1 MPAVY
6 SFSFL
11 FSFCLFVFLLG
22 PCVTTSQTPPLL
34 FLIFFF
40 LKQLLSFSSPRE
52 KGLFCL
58 LILSLGYWEEKNYS
72 VSAEQ
77 AGFTFALNF
86 TFFI

>member
-40 LKQLLSFSSPRE
+40 FKTTVIFFFSKGKRAVLFAYFFSGVLGGKNLLCFS
-52 KGLFCL
+52 
-58 LILSLGYWEEKNYS
+58 
-72 VSAEQ
+72 
-77 AGFTFALNF
+77 
-86 TFFI
+86 